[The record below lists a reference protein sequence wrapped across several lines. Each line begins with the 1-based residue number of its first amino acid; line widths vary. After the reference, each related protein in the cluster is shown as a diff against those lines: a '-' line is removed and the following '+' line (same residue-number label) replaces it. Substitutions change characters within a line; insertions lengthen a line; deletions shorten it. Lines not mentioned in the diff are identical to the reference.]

1 MSADHEDFL
10 TEDQPVPGQK
20 FVLLS
25 FLSPEKV
32 LSNKDLFFFETFLKT
47 FELNFRVQSFETFLL
62 TTLREINDKLT
73 AEADK
78 AEAADLSG
86 VAQTIRSSRVR
97 LDTIMDSLKVYIKNN
112 QSDLKASKLK
122 EVYDEFISQNREK
135 LEDDFYAKNDF
146 RTTVRGLK
154 VRGVYGSQE
163 EAVSR
168 SKTLQRQDT
177 LHNIFVGEVGKW
189 LPWDPEPSQV
199 KEQEYAEEQLN
210 TLMKK
215 YKENEEAREAFERE
229 QRERKRKATS
239 QRPAVAGPADAAEPV
254 TAPEVSGEVATLPPE
269 FSSMF
274 GSDGPADLAIA
285 RKMNGSQ

>member
-10 TEDQPVPGQK
+10 TEDQPIPSQK

-32 LSNKDLFFFETFLKT
+32 LTNKDLFFFETFLKT
-47 FELNFRVQSFETFLL
+47 FEFNFRVQSFETFLL

-73 AEADK
+73 TEADK
-78 AEAADLSG
+78 AEADDLSG

-97 LDTIMDSLKVYIKNN
+97 LDTVMDSLKTYMKNN

-122 EVYDEFISQNREK
+122 EFYDDFISQNREK

-154 VRGVYGSQE
+154 VRGVFATQD
-163 EAVSR
+163 EAVAR
-168 SKTLQRQDT
+168 SKRLQRQDT

-199 KEQEYAEEQLN
+199 KNQEYAEDQLN

-215 YKENEEAREAFERE
+215 YSENEEARQAFEAE
-229 QRERKRKATS
+229 QREKKRKAAS
-239 QRPAVAGPADAAEPV
+239 QRPAVAGPTDATEVVA
-254 TAPEVSGEVATLPPE
+254 APQVSGEVATLPPE

-274 GSDGPADLAIA
+274 AGDGPADLAIQ
-285 RKMNGSQ
+285 RKMERDA

>member
-1 MSADHEDFL
+1 MSAEREDFL
-10 TEDQPVPGQK
+10 TEDQPIPGQK

-32 LSNKDLFFFETFLKT
+32 LTNKDLFFFEAFLKT
-47 FELNFRVQSFETFLL
+47 FEFNFRVQSFETFLL
-62 TTLREINDKLT
+62 TTLREINDGLT

-97 LDTIMDSLKVYIKNN
+97 LDTIMDSLKTYMKNN

-122 EVYDEFISQNREK
+122 EVYDDFISQNREK

-163 EAVSR
+163 EAVAR
-168 SKTLQRQDT
+168 SKKLQRQDT
-177 LHNIFVGEVGKW
+177 LHNIFVGEIGKW

-215 YKENEEAREAFERE
+215 YKENEEAREAYEQE
-229 QRERKRKATS
+229 QREKKRKTT
-239 QRPAVAGPADAAEPV
+239 RPAVAGPTDATEVVA
-254 TAPEVSGEVATLPPE
+254 APQVSGEVATLPPE

-274 GSDGPADLAIA
+274 STDGPADLAIA
-285 RKMNGSQ
+285 SKMGLNK